1 MLERLPE
8 EKVQLK
14 IPMSKDEAR
23 KHLENYLIN
32 KCFNES
38 YDEIK
43 LPIKDAMVL
52 DIACFDIPQTIKQ
65 YTFKGLLCIAYGLHE

>member
-1 MLERLPE
+1 MENE
-8 EKVQLK
+8 

-23 KHLENYLIN
+23 KHLESYLAE
-32 KCFNES
+32 KCKCNPGEMS
-38 YDEIK
+38 
-43 LPIKDAMVL
+43 LPIKDEIIL